1 MYPQREL
8 IRLAAYKA
16 ALRRGIALRRAY
28 CATAASRLAQPVAWL
43 DRMVAIVRQL
53 SPVALFAAVP
63 LGVFVQRTVFPRMK
77 ILGTLARWGPLV
89 VNAARGFGSMLRR
102 SGEPS
107 KRSQP
112 KA

>member
-16 ALRRGIALRRAY
+16 ALRRDIALRRTY
-28 CATAASRLAQPVAWL
+28 CAAAASRLAQPVAWL

-63 LGVFVQRTVFPRMK
+63 LGVFVQRTVFPRMR
-77 ILGTLARWGPLV
+77 ILGTLLRWGPLV
-89 VNAARGFGSMLRR
+89 VSAARGFGSTLRR
-102 SGEPS
+102 SGDPS
-107 KRSQP
+107 NRSRR

>member
-16 ALRRGIALRRAY
+16 ALRRDIALRRIC
-28 CATAASRLAQPVAWL
+28 CAAAASRLAQPVAWL
-43 DRMVAIVRQL
+43 DRILAILRQL
-53 SPVALFAAVP
+53 SPVALLAAVP

-77 ILGTLARWGPLV
+77 ILGSLLRWGPLV
-89 VNAARGFGSMLRR
+89 VNAARGFGSILRP

-107 KRSQP
+107 GRPQRKG
-112 KA
+112 